1 MLTDSSL
8 KYYRDSTAEEVRH
21 QVLGA
26 PGRGLGG
33 LVGSLEEYMDHRLP
47 AVGR

>member
-21 QVLGA
+21 QVLWGPWKEFGGA
-26 PGRGLGG
+26 WWGHWSTWTIVFL
-33 LVGSLEEYMDHRLP
+33 L
-47 AVGR
+47 

>member
-26 PGRGLGG
+26 PGRGSVGLGG
-33 LVGSLEEYMDHRLP
+33 SLAYMDHHLL